1 MKYQLIQLISIV
13 LFAGVLSVLAKIIAR
28 RIQTKNIWGKPILN
42 ALGKPLH
49 CFIWFNVLAFAFRLL
64 EQMFIQDELV
74 EEVAFTLYRGGVLL
88 LFMWAV
94 FRCINQF
101 ERQSRSI
108 RIAQFLRVSVF
119 LIGGLCFLQLLEI
132 PLSGL
137 LAFGGIG
144 GIAIGFAAKDLFAN
158 FFGGFMLFL
167 DQPFRI
173 GDWIR
178 SPNQEIE
185 GRVEQIGW
193 RLTRIRTPNKSL
205 IFVPN
210 TVFSTIVVDNFSQMS
225 NRQIKTK
232 ITLSYME
239 SSKVLPL
246 LVEIQK
252 RLEVHPGIDKTLPFF
267 ANLMG
272 LSPFGLEVVL
282 QAYTKTVDLLAYQA
296 IQQEIFLEILTILE
310 SHGAHLVRVG
320 NIIKEES
327 L

>member
-1 MKYQLIQLISIV
+1 
-13 LFAGVLSVLAKIIAR
+13 LAKIIAR
-28 RIQTKNIWGKPILN
+28 RIQTKGESGLNIWGKAILN

-49 CFIWFNVLAFAFRLL
+49 GFIWFNVLAFGFRLL
-64 EQMFIQDELV
+64 EQMFIQDRMV
-74 EEVAFTLYRGGVLL
+74 KEVSFTLYQGGVLFF
-88 LFMWAV
+88 FMWAV

-101 ERQSRSI
+101 ERLSRSL
-108 RIAQFLRVSVF
+108 RIAQFLRVSAFV
-119 LIGGLCFLQLLEI
+119 IGGFCFLQLLDI

-167 DQPFRI
+167 DQPFQI

-193 RLTRIRTPNKSL
+193 RLTRIRTPNKSV
-205 IFVPN
+205 ISIPN
-210 TVFSTIVVDNFSQMS
+210 TVFSTIVVDNVSQIS
-225 NRQIKTK
+225 SRQIKTK
-232 ITLSYME
+232 ITLIDME
-239 SSKVLPL
+239 SSKLFPL
-246 LVEIQK
+246 LVEMQK
-252 RLEVHPGIDKTLPFF
+252 HLETHPAIDKTLPFF

-272 LSPFGLEVVL
+272 FSPFGPEIVI

-310 SHGAHLVRVG
+310 SRGAHLLTRTI
-320 NIIKEES
+320 NQ
-327 L
+327 